1 MNSLRGLESQK
12 QTIADEKKA
21 KDKAIVEKMVC
32 KHTYIRT
39 YIYVRMNVFNA
50 FVLSSFTYVRM
61 YIHMYYVHR
70 ENVRKP

>member
-12 QTIADEKKA
+12 QAIADEKKA

-32 KHTYIRT
+32 KHK
-39 YIYVRMNVFNA
+39 YVRMNVFNA

-61 YIHMYYVHR
+61 YIHMYNVHR